1 LNPYILGVADTID
14 SDISNY
20 NNLTN
25 EEKYYS
31 LLSHSINGL
40 FTFLGTNQEKV
51 SKLIT
56 DFVSIEAASLGR
68 DGYGQTV
75 RDANELGFT
84 GIQCHVADL
93 GGASVGGAL
102 GEAHRIS
109 VSNPY
114 AVVLVAGADVPK
126 SAFKQ
131 ISDLKRLTKT
141 VAHPI
146 YEIDYGATLIGM
158 YALLANIQMQENNI
172 SLDDYIEITKKFRE
186 NAIDNPR
193 ALNYSKEILDK
204 QISKPLA
211 YPYSTPM
218 IAIVTDHGFAT
229 LIVGN
234 KVYDKFVK
242 ESGIRNDLSKLFIF
256 GSGHS
261 IHSEYF
267 TLKGKLESPSALA
280 AERAFAS
287 SNLTRKDVDYAWIY
301 DCFIGMIIAQ
311 SSEYFGENPKKVA
324 DALKKGKI
332 PNGNREIPI
341 NLGGGILNYQ
351 AAMAISGAAGL
362 VDVLSQ
368 YNLAKNRIPRT
379 LDFQPKVSLLGGNG
393 GIDSINSVLLFGID
407 PNHKSEVQET
417 KIHRRLSLNPIQNYY
432 NSDSKKEIK
441 ATLLSHTVIQFNPG
455 GEKKPPYV
463 LALALLENGDFIMVN
478 LYDKNN
484 NEIKSV
490 DGLKNSKTSL
500 LLKKDGSIWKGIIDN

>member
-1 LNPYILGVADTID
+1 MNPYILGVADTIE
-14 SDISNY
+14 SDIPNY
-20 NNLTN
+20 NNLSN
-25 EEKYYS
+25 EEKYYT
-31 LLSHSINGL
+31 LLSDSINGL
-40 FTFLGTNQEKV
+40 FTFLGTTKDKI
-51 SKLIT
+51 SSLIT
-56 DFVSIEAASLGR
+56 DYVSIEAASLGR
-68 DGYGQTV
+68 EGYGQTI

-102 GEAHRIS
+102 GEAHRIT

-141 VAHPI
+141 VAHPNF
-146 YEIDYGATLIGM
+146 EIDYGATLIGM
-158 YALLANIQMQENNI
+158 YALLANIQMQGNNI
-172 SLDDYIEITKKFRE
+172 SLEDYIEITKKFRE

-193 ALNYSKEILDK
+193 ALNYSKEISDK

-211 YPYSTPM
+211 NPYSTPM

-229 LIVGN
+229 LIVGY
-234 KVYDKFVK
+234 KAFEKFAQK
-242 ESGIRNDLSKLFIF
+242 SGIRQDLSKLFIF

-267 TLKGKLESPSALA
+267 TLKGKLESPSASA

-287 SNLTRKDVDYAWIY
+287 GNLTRKDVEYAWIY

-324 DALKKGKI
+324 EALKRGKI
-332 PNGNREIPI
+332 PIGEKEIPI

-362 VDVLSQ
+362 VDIMSQ
-368 YNLAKNRIPRT
+368 YNLSKNQINKT
-379 LDFQPKVSLLGGNG
+379 LEYKPKVSLLGGNG
-393 GIDSINSVLLFGID
+393 GIDSINSVILFGTD
-407 PNHKSEVQET
+407 PNHNSYAQEA
-417 KIHRRLSLNPIQNYY
+417 KIYRKLSLNPIQNYY
-432 NSDSKKEIK
+432 NSDSKKEFK
-441 ATLLSHTVIQFNPG
+441 ATLLSHTLIQFNPG

-478 LYDKNN
+478 LYDKYN
-484 NEIKSV
+484 NEIKSIV
-490 DGLKNSKTSL
+490 GLKNSKTSL
-500 LLKKDGSIWKGIIDN
+500 LLKKDGSIWKGTIDN